1 MSKPVSW
8 DDQRCFH
15 AVLEAGSLSGAARRL
30 GVSQPTVRAR
40 IEALERALD
49 TVLFTR
55 SVNGLT
61 PTDAAGALSESVRT
75 MAMASDQFI
84 RQASAPPGEV
94 AGVVRISV
102 PEFMGVEVV
111 PAMLARLRERHPRIR
126 VELVLSNEAANLLGQ
141 EVDVAVRTF
150 APTQEALVAR
160 KVALIALGFFA
171 SHDYLA
177 RRGVPETLSD
187 LAQHDLIGPDRRRG
201 DLAMLSAVAPQLSPQ
216 RLVLRTDSHVAQF
229 AAARAGLGVA
239 VGQVPVGERD
249 AALQRVLPD
258 FKVAEMGV
266 WVVMHENLRLVPRVQ
281 AVFDGLGVEFQRFA
295 PMG

>member
-61 PTDAAGALSESVRT
+61 PTDAAAALSGAVRT
-75 MAMASDQFI
+75 MAMASEQFI

-111 PAMLARLRERHPRIR
+111 PAMLARLRQRQPRLRI
-126 VELVLSNEAANLLGQ
+126 ELVLSNEAADLLGQ

-160 KVALIALGFFA
+160 KVAMIPLGLFA
-171 SHDYLA
+171 SRDYLD
-177 RRGVPETLSD
+177 RRGVPETLGD
-187 LAQHDLIGPDRRRG
+187 LVQHDLIAPDRRRG
-201 DLAMLSAVAPQLSPQ
+201 DLAMLSAVAPQIPHQ
-216 RLVLRTDSHVAQF
+216 RLALRTDSHVAQL
-229 AAARAGLGVA
+229 AAARAGMGIAVA
-239 VGQVPVGERD
+239 QVPVAAQD
-249 AALQRVLPD
+249 AGLQRVLPG
-258 FKVAEMGV
+258 FSVAEMGV
-266 WVVMHENLRLVPRVQ
+266 WVVMHENLRPVPRVQ
-281 AVFDGLGVEFQRFA
+281 AVFDGLAAEFQRFS
-295 PMG
+295 PMA

>member
-40 IEALERALD
+40 IEALERALE

-75 MAMASDQFI
+75 MAMASDLFI

-111 PAMLARLRERHPRIR
+111 PAMLAPLRERHPRMR

-150 APTQEALVAR
+150 APTQGALVSR
-160 KVALIALGFFA
+160 KVAMIPLGFFA
-171 SHDYLA
+171 SPGYLA
-177 RRGVPETLSD
+177 RRGVPETLND
-187 LAQHDLIGPDRRRG
+187 LALHDLIGPDRRRG
-201 DLAMLSAVAPQLSPQ
+201 DLAMLSTIAPQISPQ
-216 RLVLRTDSHVAQF
+216 RLVLRTDSHVAQL
-229 AAARAGLGVA
+229 AAARAGLGIAVA
-239 VGQVPVGERD
+239 QVPVCTPD
-249 AALQRVLPD
+249 ATLRRVLPD
-258 FKVAEMGV
+258 FRVAELGV
-266 WVVMHENLRLVPRVQ
+266 WVVMHENLRLVPRVRAAFDALGAAFQ
-281 AVFDGLGVEFQRFA
+281 AFS
-295 PMG
+295 PMD

>member
-75 MAMASDQFI
+75 MAMASDQFV

-94 AGVVRISV
+94 AGVVRVSV

-111 PAMLARLRERHPRIR
+111 PAMLVRLRERLPRIR
-126 VELVLSNEAANLLGQ
+126 VELVLSNETANLLGQ

-160 KVALIALGFFA
+160 KVAMICLGFFA
-171 SHDYLA
+171 SPGYLA
-177 RRGVPETLSD
+177 RRGVPRTLSD

-258 FKVAEMGV
+258 FKAAEMGV
-266 WVVMHENLRLVPRVQ
+266 WVVMHENMRLVPRVQ
-281 AVFDGLGVEFQRFA
+281 AVFDGLAVEFQAFSPTA
-295 PMG
+295 